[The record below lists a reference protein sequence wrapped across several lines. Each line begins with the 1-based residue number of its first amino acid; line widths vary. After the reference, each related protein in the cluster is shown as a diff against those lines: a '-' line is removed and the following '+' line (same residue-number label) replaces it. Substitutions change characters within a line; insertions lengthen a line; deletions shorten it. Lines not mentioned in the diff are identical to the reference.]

1 MMTGWEVG
9 MTNEIPEILRLYLGG
24 GIDFD
29 TLENRIISLA
39 WDPDEREDQLL
50 LDTILAEIFYIWDNV
65 SDEPLFRER
74 IAQLIAPEPNR
85 APPPPARQTP
95 SEPLSAHLPFTC
107 GYNTLFY

>member
-9 MTNEIPEILRLYLGG
+9 MTNEIPEILRLYLGD

-50 LDTILAEIFYIWDNV
+50 LDTILVEMFYIWDNV

-74 IAQLIAPEPNR
+74 VSELVGPDPNHT
-85 APPPPARQTP
+85 AATP
-95 SEPLSAHLPFTC
+95 SKATAV
-107 GYNTLFY
+107 

>member
-1 MMTGWEVG
+1 
-9 MTNEIPEILRLYLGG
+9 MTNEIPEILRLYLRD

-65 SDEPLFRER
+65 SDEPLFRKR
-74 IAQLIAPEPNR
+74 IVQLIAPEPNR
-85 APPPPARQTP
+85 ARATP
-95 SEPLSAHLPFTC
+95 GKATAI
-107 GYNTLFY
+107 